1 MPPSYITIGDGCR
14 YGSCRRVDWESDRWV
29 GSAIIISLV
38 KGDYIMRTI
47 DLSPLHRF
55 AVGFDR
61 MQRQFDHL
69 QRLDDTANTYPPY
82 NIEAIDEDSY
92 RVTLA
97 VAGFT
102 ERDLDVTIK
111 ENTLYVTGK
120 LDHTE
125 EQKKYLH
132 QGIAGRTFERRFE
145 LADHIKVLGANLE
158 NGLLHVDLVREIP
171 EEMKPRTIKISNQT
185 VAKKLESKAA

>member
-1 MPPSYITIGDGCR
+1 
-14 YGSCRRVDWESDRWV
+14 
-29 GSAIIISLV
+29 
-38 KGDYIMRTI
+38 MRTI

-69 QRLDDTANTYPPY
+69 QRLDETANTYPPY
-82 NIEAIDEDSY
+82 NIETIDENNY

-111 ENTLYVTGK
+111 ENTLYISGK
-120 LDHTE
+120 LEHKE
-125 EQKKYLH
+125 EPKEFLH

-145 LADHIKVLGANLE
+145 LADHIKVLRANLE
-158 NGLLHVDLVREIP
+158 NGLLHVDLMREIP
-171 EEMKPRTIKISNQT
+171 EEMKPRTIQITRQDVPKGISN
-185 VAKKLESKAA
+185 KAA